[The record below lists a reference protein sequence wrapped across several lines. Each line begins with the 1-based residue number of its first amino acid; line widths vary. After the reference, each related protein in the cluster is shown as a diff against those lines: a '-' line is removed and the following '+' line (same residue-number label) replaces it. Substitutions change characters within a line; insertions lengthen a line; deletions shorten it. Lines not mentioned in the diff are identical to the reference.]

1 MKRKDFVFNLC
12 FLLFLNLLVKPFWIL
27 GIDVEVQNQV
37 GAEAYGLY
45 FAIFNFTFM
54 FNILLD
60 MGITNFNNRNIAQNR
75 QLLDKHL
82 SGIIGLRCL
91 LGVIYLAVVFLV
103 ALLIG
108 YRGTMLKLLFW
119 TGINQFLNTFLL
131 YLRSNVSALMMFKT
145 DSVLSVLDRL
155 LMILLCGIL
164 LWGNITTQPFHI
176 EWFVYSQTIAYLTT
190 IIVALAIVIH
200 KSHLRRLHWS
210 RPFNLMILKK
220 SLPFA
225 TLTLLMS
232 FYYRIDSVMIERLL
246 PSNISAMQ
254 AGIYA
259 SAFRLL
265 DALVMISYLFS
276 VILLPLFSK
285 MIKAKEDLT
294 TVIKPSVSLLYLMS
308 VSAVAI
314 LFCFRDPVMSWLY
327 TEHVSASAAVF
338 AILIPCFIP
347 MSFTYI
353 FGTLLTAN
361 GSMKR
366 LNITAA
372 IGIAV
377 NFSLN
382 LILIPKLQAR
392 GAAIASISTQCTVSL
407 LQFFI
412 ALKELNIPIRSLPLT
427 RCLLFTTLFI
437 PAIILFATKTAFP
450 LIPNL
455 CIALG
460 IAIILGFL
468 SGLLSLKEMMGLGR
482 RGEEKLRY

>member
-27 GIDVEVQNQV
+27 GIDVGVQNQV

-82 SGIIGLRCL
+82 SGIIGLRFL
-91 LGVIYLAVVFLV
+91 LAIVYLAVVFAV

-108 YRGTMLKLLFW
+108 YRGIMLKLLFW

-131 YLRSNVSALMMFKT
+131 YLRSNISALLMFKT

-155 LMILLCGIL
+155 IVILICGML
-164 LWGNITTQPFHI
+164 LWGNVTGRPFQI
-176 EWFVYSQTIAYLTT
+176 EWFIYSQTAAYLLT
-190 IIVALAIVIH
+190 IAIALAIIVH
-200 KSHLRRLHWS
+200 KSHLRRLHWNW
-210 RPFNLMILKK
+210 PFNLMILRK

-232 FYYRIDSVMIERLL
+232 FYYRIDSVMIERIL
-246 PSNISAMQ
+246 PCGISATQ

-285 MIKAKEDLT
+285 MIKEKENLT
-294 TVIKPSVSLLYLMS
+294 TVIKPSFSIMYLIS
-308 VSAVAI
+308 VSAVTI
-314 LFCFRDPVMSWLY
+314 LFCFREPVMALLY
-327 TEHVSASAAVF
+327 TDHVSASAAVF

-361 GSMKR
+361 GSLRR

-382 LILIPKLQAR
+382 LLLVPHLQAR

-407 LQFFI
+407 LQFLI
-412 ALKELNIPIRSLPLT
+412 ALQELRIPIRSLPLV
-427 RCLLFTTLFI
+427 RSLLFTLLLI
-437 PAIILFATKTAFP
+437 PGIALLALKSSLPI
-450 LIPNL
+450 IPNL

-460 IAIILGFL
+460 IAIILGFS
-468 SGLLSLKEMMGLGR
+468 SGLLSIKETMKVFSLR
-482 RGEEKLRY
+482 R

>member
-27 GIDVEVQNQV
+27 GIDVGVQNQV

-60 MGITNFNNRNIAQNR
+60 MGITNFNNRNIAQNQ

-91 LGVIYLAVVFLV
+91 LGVIYLAVVFLI

-108 YRGTMLKLLFW
+108 YRGIMLKLLFW
-119 TGINQFLNTFLL
+119 TGFNQFLNTFLL
-131 YLRSNVSALMMFKT
+131 YLRSNVSALLMFKT
-145 DSVLSVLDRL
+145 DSLLSVMDRL
-155 LMILLCGIL
+155 LMIFICGLL
-164 LWGNITTQPFHI
+164 LWGNVTNKSFQI
-176 EWFVYSQTIAYLTT
+176 EWFVYSQTAAYLIT
-190 IIVALAIVIH
+190 IAVALSIVIY
-200 KSHLRRLHWS
+200 KSHIRRLNWNW
-210 RPFNLMILKK
+210 PFCLMILKK

-308 VSAVAI
+308 VSAVVI
-314 LFCFRDPVMSWLY
+314 LFCYREPVMQLLY
-327 TEHVSASAAVF
+327 NDHISASANVF

-412 ALKELNIPIRSLPLT
+412 AIKELNIPLRSLPLVK
-427 RCLLFTTLFI
+427 CLLFTILFI
-437 PAIILFATKTAFP
+437 PTIILFASKSTLP
-450 LIPNL
+450 IIPNL

-460 IAIILGFL
+460 IAIALGFM
-468 SGLLSLKEMMGLGR
+468 SGLLSLKDVIGLSCR
-482 RGEEKLRY
+482 E